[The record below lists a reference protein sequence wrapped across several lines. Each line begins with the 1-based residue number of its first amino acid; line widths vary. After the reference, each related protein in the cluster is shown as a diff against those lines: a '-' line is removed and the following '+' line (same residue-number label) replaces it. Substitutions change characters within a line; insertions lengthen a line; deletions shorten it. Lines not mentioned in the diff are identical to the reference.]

1 MLRGDRDDHQGQAGP
16 RGPAQLL
23 PGPAQVTGVRCVLL
37 QAALSRHQGKGV
49 PGDGA
54 RRSRGCVRL

>member
-1 MLRGDRDDHQGQAGP
+1 MITRGRQDP
-16 RGPAQLL
+16 EGPAQPL

-37 QAALSRHQGKGV
+37 QAVVSRHQGKGT